1 MKALTYY
8 ITLPFIFLLVL
19 LPFPLLYGL
28 SNFMFFLFYQ
38 VIGYRKKVVMQN
50 LRNSFPEKT
59 EEERLQIAIKF
70 YKYLCDLTL
79 ETFKTLIISKK
90 TALKRCK
97 LNPSAAALFNDYAQ
111 KGKSIIIVMGH
122 FGNWEWGGNTFSLSC
137 KQQLYVIYHPL
148 SNKYFNNLI
157 CGMRAR
163 FGAKL
168 YAMKDA
174 FKDMVKNKAEVTATA
189 FIADQTPPPETAY
202 WTTFLNQDTPVFRG
216 TEKIAQ
222 KLNFPVVYLSIKRIR
237 RGYYE
242 MFAETLFEDPK
253 NTADGEISEAHTK
266 KLEADIKLQPEIW
279 LWSHRRWKHKR
290 PAPLV
295 VS

>member
-1 MKALTYY
+1 
-8 ITLPFIFLLVL
+8 
-19 LPFPLLYGL
+19 
-28 SNFMFFLFYQ
+28 
-38 VIGYRKKVVMQN
+38 MQN

>member
-1 MKALTYY
+1 MKAFVYY
-8 ITLPFIFLLVL
+8 LTLPFIILLVL

-28 SNFMFFLFYQ
+28 SNVLFFLLYY
-38 VIGYRKKVVMQN
+38 VIGYRRKIVMQN
-50 LRNSFPEKT
+50 LRNAFPEKT
-59 EEERLQIAIKF
+59 EEERLQIAVK
-70 YKYLCDLTL
+70 YYRYLCDLTL
-79 ETFKTLIISKK
+79 ETFKTLIISKS

-97 LNPSAAALFNDYAQ
+97 MNTEAQVLFDTYEKQ
-111 KGKSIIIVMGH
+111 GQSIIIVMGH
-122 FGNWEWGGNTFSLSC
+122 FGNWEWGGNTFSISC

-148 SNKYFNNLI
+148 SNPYFNRLI
-157 CGMRAR
+157 CGMRTR

-168 YAMKDA
+168 YPMKDA
-174 FKDMVKNKAEVTATA
+174 FRDMVKNRAEVTATA

-222 KLNFPVVYLSIKRIR
+222 KMNFPVVYLTIKRLK

-242 MFAETLFEDPK
+242 MFAESLFAEPK
-253 NTADGEISEAHTK
+253 NTADGEISEVHTQ
-266 KLEADIKLQPEIW
+266 KLAADILLEPEIW

-290 PAPLV
+290 PATLV
-295 VS
+295 AN